1 MGKRRW
7 AMMSDDGWVI
17 GKTIGG
23 IVDQQKQ
30 ARPGRFREAGR
41 HHRMGGNSK
50 KLLGSTT
57 SCASLLSALLCMGQG
72 GVRSMGWAGGSVWF
86 CFFFFWAVWRVWQS
100 GMPSSWAPLWL
111 VLSSLV
117 ALDVTLPRYRW
128 MDPQLVPEKVGTGSR
143 QSTRSSGATEKA
155 LEPFRVR
162 ISEGT

>member
-23 IVDQQKQ
+23 IVDKQKQ

-50 KLLGSTT
+50 KSLGSTT

-72 GVRSMGWAGGSVWF
+72 GVRSMGWAGGPVLF
-86 CFFFFWAVWRVWQS
+86 CFFFFWAVWDAFVGPSLACLLVS
-100 GMPSSWAPLWL
+100 GGARCN
-111 VLSSLV
+111 
-117 ALDVTLPRYRW
+117 AAK
-128 MDPQLVPEKVGTGSR
+128 VPVDGSAVGT
-143 QSTRSSGATEKA
+143 
-155 LEPFRVR
+155 
-162 ISEGT
+162 